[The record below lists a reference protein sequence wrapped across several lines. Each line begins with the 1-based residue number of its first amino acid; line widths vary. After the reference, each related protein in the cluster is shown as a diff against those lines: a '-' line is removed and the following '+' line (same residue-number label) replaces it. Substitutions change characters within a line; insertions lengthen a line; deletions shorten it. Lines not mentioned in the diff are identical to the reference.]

1 MKKLI
6 YAMAILLLAATVNAQ
21 DIPFQI
27 QKSEVFKDD
36 YSNSQIVL
44 AEKIQENQLI
54 IVRSYKSEISV
65 KKGFYIEKYDKSLN
79 KISDFDFEFDQ
90 PRYEKYSVF
99 LGSFFNKSK
108 VYLIEMLYDLK
119 SKNYVC
125 LAHVIDENYEVSKQE
140 LFRLGKDEVKGF
152 GLQNLYK
159 NFNLSSNNLG
169 LFEVEKNSD
178 FNFFKGT
185 ISSDVSD
192 NRSRSD
198 LVFKINKAKTF
209 FSVALAYSFED
220 NDITKLFLFDS
231 NLNKQNEK
239 EFAFEKNVVINKNI
253 DLHDSL
259 GVIYLTQKVFPKRL
273 RDKEIGGKYNYEV
286 KRISKDETNIKI
298 IDVEN
303 HFLTSLTSFYYENKL
318 YGIGFYSDRDD
329 FQYSGIAYYDLDA
342 QNLEIKNFKYSPF
355 PQQFIL
361 DKYGKLNDKEFKNIV
376 INGFYRDEKKD
387 FFIHAEETYRT
398 VTSGQNAQSYQSF
411 DDIISLSL
419 TSYGDIVTARNI
431 NKVQSIISNEDSSFL
446 SYTSFVLNNKNY
458 FFINAKD
465 KLKDLSGERVEF
477 KGANVVGNAN
487 LYIIS
492 VDNDGKFEYKEVIS
506 NDNNEV
512 SFMVSK
518 GVKIDNSI
526 FFLGRKGKKKQLL
539 KVTL

>member
-1 MKKLI
+1 MKNLI
-6 YAMAILLLAATVNAQ
+6 YAIAIFFVATTAKSQ

-27 QKSEVFKDD
+27 QKSEVFKDE

-44 AEKIQENQLI
+44 AEKIQENQLL

-65 KKGFYIEKYDKSLN
+65 KKGFYIEKFDKSLN
-79 KISDFDFEFDQ
+79 KISDFDFEFNQ
-90 PRYEKYSVF
+90 PSYLKYSVF

-108 VYLIEMLYDLK
+108 VYLIEMSYDLK

-125 LAHVIDENYEVSKQE
+125 VTHIIDENYKVSKQE

-192 NRSRSD
+192 SRSRSD
-198 LVFKINKAKTF
+198 LVFKINKTKTF
-209 FSVALAYSFED
+209 FSVALSYSYE
-220 NDITKLFLFDS
+220 NKGLTKLFLFDTD
-231 NLNKQNEK
+231 LNKQIEK
-239 EFAFEKNVVINKNI
+239 EFSFEKSLVINKNVE
-253 DLHDSL
+253 LHDSL
-259 GVIYLTQKVFPKRL
+259 AVIYLTQKVFSKEL
-273 RDKEIGGKYNYEV
+273 QEKEIGGKYKYELS
-286 KRISKDETNIKI
+286 KISKHETKSTI

-303 HFLTSLTSFYYENKL
+303 HYLTSLTSFYYENKL
-318 YGIGFYSDRDD
+318 YGIGFYSDNDD
-329 FQYSGIAYYDLDA
+329 FKYTGIAYYDLDA
-342 QNLEIKNFKYSPF
+342 QNLDMKNFKYSPF

-361 DKYGKLNDKEFKNIV
+361 DKYGKLNDNEFKNIV
-376 INGFYRDEKKD
+376 INGFYRDDKND
-387 FFIHAEETYRT
+387 FFIHAEEKYKTSAGNPYPQTY
-398 VTSGQNAQSYQSF
+398 QSY

-419 TSYGDIVTARNI
+419 ASDGGLLTARNI
-431 NKVQSIISNEDSSFL
+431 NKSQSIIASEDNSFL
-446 SYTSFVLNNKNY
+446 SYTSLILNNKNY

-465 KLKDLSGERVEF
+465 KLKELSGKRVEF
-477 KGANVVGNAN
+477 KGANVGGNAN
-487 LYIIS
+487 LYIVS
-492 VDNDGKFEYKEVIS
+492 VDNDGKFEYEEVIN
-506 NDNNEV
+506 NDNSEV

-526 FFLGRKGKKKQLL
+526 FFLGRQGKKKQLL